1 MLTALTVG
9 SLPAVALAAVA
20 PWPKDAHALVHA
32 GVGLAQVH
40 GASCFCNRHKQ
51 SSRLSTSAL
60 LQAKTQIHQER
71 CKKMSSGANGTGE
84 IFKHG
89 RGYKP

>member
-1 MLTALTVG
+1 MCGQSRGLLILTGLTVG

-51 SSRLSTSAL
+51 KSRLRHICIITS
-60 LQAKTQIHQER
+60 
-71 CKKMSSGANGTGE
+71 
-84 IFKHG
+84 
-89 RGYKP
+89 